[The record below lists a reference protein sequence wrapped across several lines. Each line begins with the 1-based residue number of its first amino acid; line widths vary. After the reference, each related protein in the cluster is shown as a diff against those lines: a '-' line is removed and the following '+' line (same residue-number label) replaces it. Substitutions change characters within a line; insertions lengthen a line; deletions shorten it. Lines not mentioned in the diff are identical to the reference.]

1 VREREAAVRELME
14 AFEASDASGERE
26 RAARLL
32 GGLRAA
38 EAAPVLVRELV
49 RLHRGG
55 QSPLRDPE
63 SPLRPLAV
71 TLADALRAIGRPGL
85 EPFLD
90 ALAGWDGFALD
101 LTWAFVSVH
110 GEEGILVL
118 RHRAETDP
126 NPERRAR
133 LEAAVFFTRLRAP
146 EVQES
151 GEAPPADQ

>member
-1 VREREAAVRELME
+1 VSEREAAVQGLLED
-14 AFEASDASGERE
+14 FEASDASEERA

-32 GGLRAA
+32 GELRAA
-38 EAAPVLVRELV
+38 EAAPALVKELV
-49 RLHRGG
+49 RLHRGA
-55 QSPLRDPE
+55 QSPLRDAE
-63 SPLRPLAV
+63 SPLHPLAL
-71 TLADALRAIGRPGL
+71 TLTDALRAIGRPGL

-90 ALAGWDGFALD
+90 ALAAWDGFALD

-133 LEAAVFFTRLRAP
+133 LDAAVFFTRLRAP
-146 EVQES
+146 EVPES
-151 GEAPPADQ
+151 GEGIPADQ